1 MPTLVAQAKPGGA
14 KCSPDQC
21 RHIVK
26 KAHSLHPVLNDAK
39 TVERRARLFQALGNE
54 TRIRILGLL
63 YVQEMCV
70 CDIVAALGAAA
81 STIAHHLRMLEDAGL
96 ISTRQDGKFTI
107 YSVNLEAVT
116 RHRLFE

>member
-1 MPTLVAQAKPGGA
+1 MPTLLEKAKPA
-14 KCSPDQC
+14 VTKCSPDQC

-54 TRIRILGLL
+54 TRIKILGLL

-96 ISTRQDGKFTI
+96 ISTRQDRKFTI
-107 YSVNLEAVT
+107 YSVNLEAAT
-116 RHRLFE
+116 KHRVLE